1 MVEGGH
7 VFLIV
12 LIRVEGHTVL
22 VEDLMGVKP
31 AGQPQQLAQLQQGEA
46 SLSIL
51 LHSEILQHAARKV
64 VMLVL
69 RGNVIGKVDRDWCHT
84 VLTSKGLF
92 SLPYRPSTGM
102 EPLGSAARVR
112 KGECCMYSC
121 QYSGL
126 LLDNRAENSPQPTQQ
141 RERRMQGFR
150 SPGHAQRFLAVYG
163 PIAQHFRPRRHQF
176 SAPEYRLEMRKR
188 IDTWRDITSLS
199 TAA

>member
-1 MVEGGH
+1 
-7 VFLIV
+7 
-12 LIRVEGHTVL
+12 
-22 VEDLMGVKP
+22 
-31 AGQPQQLAQLQQGEA
+31 
-46 SLSIL
+46 
-51 LHSEILQHAARKV
+51 
-64 VMLVL
+64 
-69 RGNVIGKVDRDWCHT
+69 
-84 VLTSKGLF
+84 
-92 SLPYRPSTGM
+92 
-102 EPLGSAARVR
+102 
-112 KGECCMYSC
+112 MYSC

-126 LLDNRAENSPQPTQQ
+126 LFNNRAENSHQPTQQ

>member
-1 MVEGGH
+1 
-7 VFLIV
+7 
-12 LIRVEGHTVL
+12 
-22 VEDLMGVKP
+22 
-31 AGQPQQLAQLQQGEA
+31 
-46 SLSIL
+46 
-51 LHSEILQHAARKV
+51 
-64 VMLVL
+64 
-69 RGNVIGKVDRDWCHT
+69 
-84 VLTSKGLF
+84 
-92 SLPYRPSTGM
+92 
-102 EPLGSAARVR
+102 
-112 KGECCMYSC
+112 MYSC

-126 LLDNRAENSPQPTQQ
+126 LLNNRAENSPQPIQQ